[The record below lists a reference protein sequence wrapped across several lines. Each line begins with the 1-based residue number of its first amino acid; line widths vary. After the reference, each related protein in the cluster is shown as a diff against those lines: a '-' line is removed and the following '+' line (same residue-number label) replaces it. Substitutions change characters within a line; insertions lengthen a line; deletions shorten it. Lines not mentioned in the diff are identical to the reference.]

1 MSGFLKPLSPTP
13 SKTMHFSNLSRE
25 DLASVKELAA
35 ALTLAFVAVLAPTGC
50 GLLSED
56 TQEVVVIP
64 PTPVGLTAGFSL
76 GSGVRTLSFG
86 PGNKSS
92 PRVSPSG
99 DRVAFILDG
108 YVVEKPLYTQDFRRR
123 TASDFGAESA
133 EWLPDGSLAI
143 STSKSETKNRGAETT
158 PALSSLFV
166 APADDSSNIRKFDE
180 RIGATGAAPGSQAVF
195 AAVVTSST
203 TESPEEPLRSRP
215 LLLWGSEEPTKVYLE
230 NIEGYVTGLSVSPDG
245 SQLVLAVRRD
255 EMGSQYSED
264 QGTSRYEIQVYR
276 FSEGQASRVASLP
289 EGMEVLG
296 APQWTSKGVYFVA
309 SKSDTAEVEHN
320 RDTTSYAL
328 YRVPEGSDMPE
339 PVRSVGEGFVASN
352 ISVSPDGD
360 RLAVVGRR
368 NPGSPTNLYVLDLA
382 SDTLGV
388 ATANQNMEIKTNPRD
403 LAWFPNGRSVVLVAR
418 GAFSGPEVYDG
429 PAKSLSS
436 AFYNLYEVPVENL
449 TGRRGSEG

>member
-1 MSGFLKPLSPTP
+1 MSGLPKPLSPAL
-13 SKTMHFSNLSRE
+13 SKTMRFSTLSRGA
-25 DLASVKELAA
+25 LASVKELAA

-50 GLLSED
+50 GLLSKD

-108 YVVEKPLYTQDFRRR
+108 YVFEKPLYTQDFRRR

-133 EWLPDGSLAI
+133 EWLPDGSLAV
-143 STSKSETKNRGAETT
+143 SASKSETKNRGAETTT

-195 AAVVTSST
+195 ATVVTSST
-203 TESPEEPLRSRP
+203 TEYPEEPLRSRP

-276 FSEGQASRVASLP
+276 FSEGQASRV
-289 EGMEVLG
+289 
-296 APQWTSKGVYFVA
+296 
-309 SKSDTAEVEHN
+309 
-320 RDTTSYAL
+320 
-328 YRVPEGSDMPE
+328 
-339 PVRSVGEGFVASN
+339 
-352 ISVSPDGD
+352 
-360 RLAVVGRR
+360 
-368 NPGSPTNLYVLDLA
+368 
-382 SDTLGV
+382 
-388 ATANQNMEIKTNPRD
+388 
-403 LAWFPNGRSVVLVAR
+403 
-418 GAFSGPEVYDG
+418 
-429 PAKSLSS
+429 
-436 AFYNLYEVPVENL
+436 
-449 TGRRGSEG
+449 

>member
-1 MSGFLKPLSPTP
+1 MRFRT
-13 SKTMHFSNLSRE
+13 LSRGA
-25 DLASVKELAA
+25 LAYVKELAA

-50 GLLSED
+50 GLPSED

-92 PRVSPSG
+92 PRVKPSG

-108 YVVEKPLYTQDFRRR
+108 YAVEKPLYNQDFRRR

-133 EWLPDGSLAI
+133 EWLPDGSLAVLA
-143 STSKSETKNRGAETT
+143 SENETKIQNMEMT

-166 APADDSSNIRKFDE
+166 APPDDSSNIRKFDE

-195 AAVVTSST
+195 AAVVTSPT
-203 TESPEEPLRSRP
+203 RDSPEEPLRSRP
-215 LLLWGSEEPTKVYLE
+215 VLLWGSEEPTKVYLE
-230 NIEGYVTGLSVSPDG
+230 NIEGYVTGLSVAPDG
-245 SQLVLAVRRD
+245 SQMVLAVRRD
-255 EMGSQYSED
+255 KDEMGGRPHEE
-264 QGTSRYEIQVYR
+264 QGTSRYEIQVHR

-296 APQWTSKGVYFVA
+296 SPQWTSGGVYFVA
-309 SKSDTAEVEHN
+309 SRGDTADVEHN

-328 YRVPEGSDMPE
+328 YRVPEGSDMSE
-339 PVRSVGEGFVASN
+339 LVRSVGEGFVASS
-352 ISVSPDGD
+352 ISVSPDGG

-403 LAWFPNGRSVVLVAR
+403 LAWFPNGRSVVLIAR

-436 AFYNLYEVPVENL
+436 AFYNLYEVPVEGL
-449 TGRRGSEG
+449 SGRRGSEG

>member
-1 MSGFLKPLSPTP
+1 MR
-13 SKTMHFSNLSRE
+13 FSTLSRGA
-25 DLASVKELAA
+25 LASVKELAA

-50 GLLSED
+50 GLLSKD

-92 PRVSPSG
+92 PRVKPSG
-99 DRVAFILDG
+99 DSVAFILDG
-108 YVVEKPLYTQDFRRR
+108 YAVEKPLYTQDFRRR
-123 TASDFGAESA
+123 TASNFGAESA
-133 EWLPDGSLAI
+133 EWLPDGSLAV
-143 STSKSETKNRGAETT
+143 SASENETKTQNMETT
-158 PALSSLFV
+158 PALSSLFIT
-166 APADDSSNIRKFDE
+166 PPDDYSSIRKFDE

-195 AAVVTSST
+195 AAVVTSPT
-203 TESPEEPLRSRP
+203 RDSPEEPLRSRP
-215 LLLWGSEEPTKVYLE
+215 VLLWGSDEPTKVYLE

-245 SQLVLAVRRD
+245 SQIVLAVRHDKD
-255 EMGSQYSED
+255 EMGGRSREE
-264 QGTSRYEIQVYR
+264 QGTSRYEIQVHRY
-276 FSEGQASRVASLP
+276 SEGLASRVASLP
-289 EGMEVLG
+289 EGMEVMG
-296 APQWTSKGVYFVA
+296 SPQVTSGGVYFVA
-309 SKSDTAEVEHN
+309 SRGDTAEVEHN

-328 YRVPEGSDMPE
+328 YRIPEGSDTPE
-339 PVRSVGEGFVASN
+339 LVRSVGEGFVASS
-352 ISVSPDGD
+352 ISVSPDGG
-360 RLAVVGRR
+360 RLAVLGRR

-436 AFYNLYEVPVENL
+436 AFYNLYEVPVEGL
-449 TGRRGSEG
+449 SGRRGSEG

>member
-1 MSGFLKPLSPTP
+1 M
-13 SKTMHFSNLSRE
+13 
-25 DLASVKELAA
+25 ASVKQLFSV
-35 ALTLAFVAVLAPTGC
+35 ALMLAFVAVLAPTGC

-56 TQEVVVIP
+56 AQEVVVIP
-64 PTPVGLTAGFSL
+64 PTSVGLTAGFSL

-92 PRVSPSG
+92 PRVNPSG

-108 YVVEKPLYTQDFRRR
+108 YAVEKPLYSQDFRRR
-123 TASDFGAESA
+123 TASDLGAESA
-133 EWLPDGSLAI
+133 EWLPDGSLAV
-143 STSKSETKNRGAETT
+143 SASKNETQTQGVETK

-166 APADDSSNIRKFDE
+166 APPEDYSNIRTLDD

-195 AAVVTSST
+195 AAVVTSPPAA
-203 TESPEEPLRSRP
+203 ESPEEPLRSRP
-215 LLLWGSEEPTKVYLE
+215 MILGGLEEPPKVYLD
-230 NIEGYVTGLSVSPDG
+230 NIEGYVTSLSVSPDG
-245 SQLVLAVRRD
+245 SQLVLAVQRD
-255 EMGSQYSED
+255 VDETGSRATED
-264 QGTSRYEIQVYR
+264 QGTGRYEIQVYR
-276 FSEGQASRVASLP
+276 FSEGQATSLASLP
-289 EGMEVLG
+289 KGMEILG
-296 APQWTSKGVYFVA
+296 APQWTSRGVYFVA
-309 SKSDTAEVEHN
+309 SKVDTAEVEHN
-320 RDTTSYAL
+320 RDTTLYAL
-328 YRVPEGSDMPE
+328 YRVPEDSGIPE
-339 PVRSVGEGFVASN
+339 LVRSVGEGFVASS

-368 NPGSPTNLYVLDLA
+368 NPGSPTNLYVLDVT

-418 GAFSGPEVYDG
+418 GAFYGTEVYDD

-449 TGRRGSEG
+449 TGSRRGSEG